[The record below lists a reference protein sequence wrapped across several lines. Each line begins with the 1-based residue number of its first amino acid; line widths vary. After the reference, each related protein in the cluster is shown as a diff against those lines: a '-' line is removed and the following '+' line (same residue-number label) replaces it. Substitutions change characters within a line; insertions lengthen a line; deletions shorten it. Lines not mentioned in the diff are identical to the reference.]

1 MYRQVRKYYDIHQGK
16 TLDDFAQKHRGGFG
30 LTEHLFFE
38 AARCVKKYKTRD
50 PFVLLDYINA
60 VTKFS
65 YVYPADGQKGYCAV
79 FNKIKYAVI
88 NGNLDEHYQL
98 IAAGHEA
105 AHLVLHYDHIIK
117 MHMLRDFDLFGSAGR
132 LERQANFFLAD
143 FLITDEHITDILS
156 YDDIDYNS
164 LASSLYIPN
173 ALLCFKLHSMRQR
186 GYSVKLPEGL
196 DSGFLGK

>member
-1 MYRQVRKYYDIHQGK
+1 M
-16 TLDDFAQKHRGGFG
+16 
-30 LTEHLFFE
+30 TEHLFLE

-50 PFVLLDYINA
+50 PFALLDSINA

-65 YVYPADGQKGYCAV
+65 YAYPADGQKGYCAV

-88 NGNLDEHYQL
+88 NGNLDEYYRR
-98 IAAGHEA
+98 ITAGHEA
-105 AHLVLHYDHIIK
+105 AHLILDYDHIMK
-117 MHMLRDFDLFGSAGR
+117 MHMLRDFDLFGSAGK

-143 FLITDEHITDILS
+143 FLITDEHITDILF

-164 LASSLYIPN
+164 LASSLYIPS

-196 DSGFLGK
+196 DSGFLGR